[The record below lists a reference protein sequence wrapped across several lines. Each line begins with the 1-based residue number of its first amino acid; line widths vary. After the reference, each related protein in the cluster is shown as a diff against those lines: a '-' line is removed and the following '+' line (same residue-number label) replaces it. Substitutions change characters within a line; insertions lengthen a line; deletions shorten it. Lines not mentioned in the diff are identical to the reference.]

1 MPGDEDDPRRILVD
15 RLLEFQ
21 RIKAASHILR
31 EKEQGELLRWTRK
44 ALPPLKES
52 EEIDLHEIS
61 LFDLAEAFFVLMKK
75 KEMEDVQ
82 IISGKDVSIE
92 DKMKEITAILKEKDF
107 LDFFAYFTEQESIE
121 EALVSFLSLL
131 ELVRNKIVVALQEG
145 LFQPI
150 KVWLCKEAPA

>member
-1 MPGDEDDPRRILVD
+1 M
-15 RLLEFQ
+15 
-21 RIKAASHILR
+21 
-31 EKEQGELLRWTRK
+31 RWTRK

-52 EEIDLHEIS
+52 EEIDLREIS

-82 IISGKDVSIE
+82 VISGKDVSIE

-107 LDFFAYFTEQESIE
+107 LDFFAYFTEQDSIE